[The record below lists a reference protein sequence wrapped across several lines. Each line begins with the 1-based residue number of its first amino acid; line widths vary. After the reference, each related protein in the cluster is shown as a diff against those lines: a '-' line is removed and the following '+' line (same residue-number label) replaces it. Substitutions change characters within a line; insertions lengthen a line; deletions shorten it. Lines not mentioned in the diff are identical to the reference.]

1 MILRYPKSQWG
12 HLNRF
17 LLRPADVRIEIYEM
31 THVPQLRDALS
42 RAKVAKGGFDLG
54 MRNLEF
60 EKREGRRGRLVIGD
74 LGLGI
79 WDWRLGIGYWRFET
93 GDWGTDC
100 SRKGRKGGR
109 GERRRTRYRG

>member
-12 HLNRF
+12 HLSRF
-17 LLRPADVRIEIYEM
+17 LLRPAYAGIEIYEM

-54 MRNLEF
+54 MQNLEF

-74 LGLGI
+74 WGLGI
-79 WDWRLGIGYWRFET
+79 GWL
-93 GDWGTDC
+93 
-100 SRKGRKGGR
+100 
-109 GERRRTRYRG
+109 TRASAGLRVKYLLTR